1 MNVRTRIGR
10 NIRQLRVELGLSQ
23 ERLALESGIDR
34 SYVGRVE
41 RGEENVTLDTMQ
53 AFAAALGVDV
63 SALLI
68 EIDPNTPMPAPLPS
82 GRKPKAAK

>member
-1 MNVRTRIGR
+1 MNVRERIGR
-10 NIRQLRVELGLSQ
+10 NIRQLRVNLGLSQ

-53 AFAAALGVDV
+53 AFAAALAVDV
-63 SALLI
+63 SVLLM
-68 EIDPNTPMPAPLPS
+68 EIDPNAPAPQPLRS

>member
-1 MNVRTRIGR
+1 
-10 NIRQLRVELGLSQ
+10 
-23 ERLALESGIDR
+23 LESDTDR
-34 SYVGRVE
+34 CYVGRVE

-53 AFAAALGVDV
+53 VFAVALSVDV

-68 EIDPNTPMPAPLPS
+68 EIDPNTPKPAPLPS

>member
-1 MNVRTRIGR
+1 MNVRERIGR
-10 NIRQLRVELGLSQ
+10 NIRQLRVDLGLSQ

>member
-1 MNVRTRIGR
+1 MNVRERIGR
-10 NIRQLRVELGLSQ
+10 NIRQLRVDLGLSQ

-53 AFAAALGVDV
+53 AFAAALSIDV
-63 SALLI
+63 SALLR
-68 EIDPNTPMPAPLPS
+68 EVDPNTPMPAPLPS

>member
-1 MNVRTRIGR
+1 MNVRERIGR
-10 NIRQLRVELGLSQ
+10 NIRQLRVDLGLSQ

-82 GRKPKAAK
+82 GRKPKGAK

>member
-1 MNVRTRIGR
+1 MNVRTRIGW
-10 NIRQLRVELGLSQ
+10 NIRQLRVDLGLSQ

-63 SALLI
+63 SALLK